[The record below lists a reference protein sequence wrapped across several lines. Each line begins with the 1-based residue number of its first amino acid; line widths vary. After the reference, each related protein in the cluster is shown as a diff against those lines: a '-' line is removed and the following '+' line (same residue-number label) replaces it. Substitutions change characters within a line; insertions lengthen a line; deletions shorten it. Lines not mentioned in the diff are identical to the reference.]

1 MLELLKDLLLVSLGG
16 GIGVTLMCL
25 LITGKQAD
33 KDMERMK
40 GGEAVSPLHRHPQP
54 QQHGGQILPCR

>member
-16 GIGVTLMCL
+16 GIGVMLMCL

-40 GGEAVSPLHRHPQP
+40 GGEEE
-54 QQHGGQILPCR
+54 

>member
-16 GIGVTLMCL
+16 GSGVTLMCL

-40 GGEAVSPLHRHPQP
+40 GGEEE
-54 QQHGGQILPCR
+54 